1 MESMRLQTL
10 EQLSMIQEFLESLML
25 QLGLP
30 PEGLERISD
39 KTRLPHALQR
49 IIERGVL
56 EGLAW
61 VAWSEYADE
70 VDFYTAEFA
79 MDLSRL
85 CSRPTIRFLRYDAA
99 GKLQEYSAWTRI
111 APDVWKLCPQGG

>member
-1 MESMRLQTL
+1 
-10 EQLSMIQEFLESLML
+10 MIQEFLESLML

-49 IIERGVL
+49 IIELGVL
-56 EGLAW
+56 DGIAW
-61 VAWSEYADE
+61 AAWSEYADE

-79 MDLSRL
+79 MDLSRVYG
-85 CSRPTIRFLRYDAA
+85 RPTIRFLKYDQS
-99 GKLQEYSAWTRI
+99 GTLQELSAWTRV
-111 APDVWKLCPQGG
+111 APDLWEICPQ